1 MEVESASSTTILDDG
16 ATLMKQNR
24 KDTPEKTLKNEKSEL
39 KTRMNKRRS
48 KSGTKKKKTL
58 FKVESAPVPDNR
70 KLLQSR
76 IMMTYPA
83 SIVEKIFRVCNNVQG
98 SDLMT
103 DLVLLDCAWLPLKT
117 HPSCRLSDY
126 MHGTLKDAIESLDEM
141 TKEEKREIIEEAYS
155 ATFRRLYEIA
165 FSLERFFD
173 RRWLFFGSK

>member
-1 MEVESASSTTILDDG
+1 MQVESKSINTILDDG

-83 SIVEKIFRVCNNVQG
+83 SIVEKIFPC
-98 SDLMT
+98 
-103 DLVLLDCAWLPLKT
+103 CAAGRAPFLATRGKLNGT
-117 HPSCRLSDY
+117 VGRSSSC
-126 MHGTLKDAIESLDEM
+126 
-141 TKEEKREIIEEAYS
+141 
-155 ATFRRLYEIA
+155 
-165 FSLERFFD
+165 FS
-173 RRWLFFGSK
+173 